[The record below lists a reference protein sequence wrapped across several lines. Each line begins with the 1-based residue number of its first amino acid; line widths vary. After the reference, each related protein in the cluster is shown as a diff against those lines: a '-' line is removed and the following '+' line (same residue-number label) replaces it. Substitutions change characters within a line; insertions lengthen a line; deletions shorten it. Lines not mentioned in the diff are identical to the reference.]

1 MQRYEKYKDSR
12 IDWLGKIPVNW
23 ETEKGKWL
31 FIKNERPVLADYDV
45 ITCFR
50 DGEVTL
56 RKNRR
61 EDGFTN
67 SLKEIGYQGVLKGDL
82 VIHQMDAFAGAIG
95 VSDSDGKSTPV
106 YSVCSPRVSNVSNYF
121 YAYYL
126 RSMALAGVISSLA
139 KGIRE
144 RSTDFRFNDFSN
156 LIYPLPPISE
166 QEAIAK
172 FLDDKCEKIDSAIHF
187 KEQQIEKLKEFRQI
201 TIHNAV
207 TKGVRHSKGEVV
219 QMKDSGIEWIGKVPE
234 DWEVKRLKYTC
245 LINQKSL
252 SETTDKNQEL
262 DYVDIGSVSLTHGIE
277 KTESYLFGNSPSRAR
292 RIASVNDTII
302 STVRTYL
309 KAIDFIDESK
319 SKFIFSTGFAIL
331 TPNGVSP
338 KYLANVVRS
347 NVFTD
352 QVSFASKG
360 MSYPAI
366 NSTDLGCLWIPIPP
380 VSEQKAIITHLQEQ
394 TSKIDKAISQRQEQ
408 IVKLKEYKQSLIN
421 EVVTGKIKVTG

>member
-172 FLDDKCEKIDSAIHF
+172 FLDDKCEKIDAAITL
-187 KEQQIEKLKEFRQI
+187 KEQQIEKLKELRQI

-207 TKGVRHSKGEVV
+207 TKGIMHFTGKVVR
-219 QMKDSGIEWIGKVPE
+219 MKDSGIDWIGEIPE
-234 DWEVKRLKYTC
+234 HWEVKRLKNV
-245 LINQKSL
+245 LIERNERSQSGTEPLFMMSQIHGLVLRKDYHEKEEVAKSAEGNKVVYQNDL
-252 SETTDKNQEL
+252 VFNKLKPHLGVFYKNKL
-262 DYVDIGSVSLTHGIE
+262 DTMGIVSPDYAVYYSDTLDDIIFLE
-277 KTESYLFGNSPSRAR
+277 YLFRIPEYISQFKIRATGIVEGLIRLYTSDLFSIHVAIPPPSEQRE
-292 RIASVNDTII
+292 II
-302 STVRTYL
+302 TYL
-309 KAIDFIDESK
+309 E
-319 SKFIFSTGFAIL
+319 
-331 TPNGVSP
+331 N
-338 KYLANVVRS
+338 
-347 NVFTD
+347 
-352 QVSFASKG
+352 
-360 MSYPAI
+360 
-366 NSTDLGCLWIPIPP
+366 
-380 VSEQKAIITHLQEQ
+380 Q
-394 TSKIDKAISQRQEQ
+394 TSKIDKAIAQKQEQ
-408 IVKLKEYKQSLIN
+408 IIKLKEYKQSLIN
-421 EVVTGKIKVTG
+421 EVVTGKIMVTL